1 MILMTDILD
10 ILESNE
16 VIQEQFLVITTMQ
29 VLGNT
34 ELLKI
39 YVNWLHIV

>member
-1 MILMTDILD
+1 MTDILD